1 MNGSPSA
8 HSEAARSPGG
18 ASSSK
23 STMTSSPA
31 DRTTDD
37 EPARKDKR
45 IKRVKKKSKE
55 VRSIIRSAYVRFFFV
70 AANQLFGAPQWCQ
83 TCFAVVPVLK
93 LFALSRS
100 HTTLMRVT

>member
-1 MNGSPSA
+1 MSAKARISQANSMNGSSSA

-23 STMTSSPA
+23 SSMTSSPA
-31 DRTTDD
+31 ERTADD

-55 VRSIIRSAYVRFFFV
+55 VRSIIRLAHVLFFV
-70 AANQLFGAPQWCQ
+70 PG
-83 TCFAVVPVLK
+83 T
-93 LFALSRS
+93 
-100 HTTLMRVT
+100 HYT